1 MIVSVCVG
9 VHIGAWLNY
18 QTGNMTHSELNPP
31 YTILWPSYS
40 MLWIALL
47 RTIIGFLL
55 VLLTRQLAK
64 KYSYNILCAILRRD
78 VDNMKKCENNLQN
91 KHKTFVELGCKYI
104 TCALIGFNIM
114 YSIPHLFRYLRI
126 ERPSFYTEI

>member
-18 QTGNMTHSELNPP
+18 QSGTMTHAELNPP
-31 YTILWPSYS
+31 YTILWPTFTK
-40 MLWIALL
+40 LFIALI

-55 VLLTRQLAK
+55 VLLTRQIAK
-64 KYSYNILCAILRRD
+64 KYSYTILCAILKQD
-78 VDNMKKCENNLQN
+78 VDNMKKSKNTLQN
-91 KHKTFVELGCKYI
+91 KHKMFVELSCKYI
-104 TCALIGFNIM
+104 TCALIGFNIL
-114 YSIPHLFRYLRI
+114 YSIPHLFRVLKL

>member
-18 QTGNMTHSELNPP
+18 QTGIMMNSDLNPP
-31 YTILWPSYS
+31 YTILWPSFS
-40 MLWIALL
+40 MLGIALL
-47 RTIIGFLL
+47 RTIIGFAL
-55 VLLTRQLAK
+55 VLLTRQIAK
-64 KYSYNILCAILRRD
+64 KGSYNFLCAILRQD
-78 VDNMKKCENNLQN
+78 VDNMKKCENNVQN

-104 TCALIGFNIM
+104 TCALIGFNIL
-114 YSIPHLFRYLRI
+114 YSISHLFRFLHI